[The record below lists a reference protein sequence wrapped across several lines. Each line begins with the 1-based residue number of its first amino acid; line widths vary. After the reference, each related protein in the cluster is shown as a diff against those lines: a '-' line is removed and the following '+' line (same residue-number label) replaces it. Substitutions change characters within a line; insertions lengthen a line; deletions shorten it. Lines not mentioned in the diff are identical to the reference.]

1 MRPANLRIR
10 AQLRSAAERI
20 VGTLLADLPSM
31 LGERSRS
38 FATAGLSLLALA
50 TAACTQSTTFVA
62 EKPRNYPA
70 DSVEGTAHKLGVV
83 QGFYGPESVR
93 YSPGQDVYFV
103 SVMNGPGSEKDNN
116 GYIVEID
123 AGNLGHAKLF
133 AVGGKNGVH
142 LDAPKGLAIHGDTL
156 WTTDIDVVRGFDR
169 TTGKPLGEIDLRPY
183 HAVLLND
190 IAVGPD
196 GTIYVTDTGIDM
208 ANIGVIYVGGDKVF
222 AIGPNHAVRLIAH
235 GNVLG
240 RPNGV
245 VWDSVGKRP
254 IVVSFDTWHSEMYA
268 LHPQDST
275 RTILATGKGRFDGI
289 EPIGGGRFLVS
300 CWQDSSIHVF
310 GNHSDKQIVRNVP
323 SPADI
328 GIDTKRNRLA
338 IPVGNNRVEFWDL
351 AGV

>member
-1 MRPANLRIR
+1 MAPLKKILFACC
-10 AQLRSAAERI
+10 
-20 VGTLLADLPSM
+20 LLAV
-31 LGERSRS
+31 
-38 FATAGLSLLALA
+38 AALA
-50 TAACTQSTTFVA
+50 FACTQSTTFLA
-62 EKPRNYPA
+62 EKPRRYPA

-83 QGFYGPESVR
+83 EGFYGPESVR

-116 GYIVEID
+116 GYIVQID
-123 AGNLGHAKLF
+123 AGNLGSGKLF

-156 WTTDIDVVRGFDR
+156 WTTDIDVLRAFDR
-169 TTGKPLGEIDLRPY
+169 WTGRSLGEIDLKPY

-208 ANIGVIYVGGDKVF
+208 ANIGVIYLGGDKVF
-222 AIGPNHAVRLIAH
+222 AIGANRSIKIIAH

-245 VWDSVGKRP
+245 TWDSVRKAP
-254 IVVSFDTWHSEMYA
+254 VVVSFDTWHSEVYA
-268 LHPQDST
+268 LHLADST
-275 RTILATGKGRFDGI
+275 RSTFAVGKGRFDGI
-289 EPIGGGRFLVS
+289 EPVGGGRFLVT
-300 CWQDSSIHVF
+300 CWQDSSVHLF
-310 GNHSDKQIVRNVP
+310 GNHLDKQIVRNVP

>member
-1 MRPANLRIR
+1 MKRRQTR
-10 AQLRSAAERI
+10 E
-20 VGTLLADLPSM
+20 
-31 LGERSRS
+31 
-38 FATAGLSLLALA
+38 SLLAYAWLL
-50 TAACTQSTTFVA
+50 TAALGACTQSTTFLA
-62 EKPRNYPA
+62 EKPRRYPT

-116 GYIVEID
+116 GYIVKID
-123 AGNLGHAKLF
+123 AGNLGNAQLF
-133 AVGGKNGVH
+133 AVAGKNGVH
-142 LDAPKGLAIHGDTL
+142 LDAPKGLALKGDTL
-156 WTTDIDVVRGFDR
+156 WTTDIDVVRGFDKN
-169 TTGKPLGEIDLRPY
+169 TGRPVGEIDLRPY
-183 HAVLLND
+183 NAVLLND

-222 AIGPNHAVRLIAH
+222 AIGPNHSVSIIAH
-235 GNVLG
+235 GNILG

-245 VWDSVGKRP
+245 TWDSVGKRP
-254 IVVSFDTWHSEMYA
+254 VVVSFDTWHSEVYA

-275 RTILATGKGRFDGI
+275 RIVLAKGKGRFDGI

-300 CWQDSSIHVF
+300 CWQDSSVHLF
-310 GNHSDKQIVRNVP
+310 GNHVDKQIVRNVP

-328 GIDTKRNRLA
+328 GIDTKRHRLA